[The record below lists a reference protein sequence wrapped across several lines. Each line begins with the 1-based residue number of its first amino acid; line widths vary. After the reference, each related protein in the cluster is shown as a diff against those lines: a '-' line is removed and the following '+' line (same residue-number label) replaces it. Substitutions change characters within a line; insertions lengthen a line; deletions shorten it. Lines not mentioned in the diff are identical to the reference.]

1 MKILLSL
8 LILLLSVSTCQ
19 KKIEK
24 RLDNIDSVQM
34 FSTDDTL
41 TRKQIDSLFI
51 TDTLSFDLTN
61 DWIQSPVIVEDDTQ
75 KDFAY
80 KYIYIKNLTDSTG
93 TIYTLYGYQDTLF
106 IINKKVI
113 K

>member
-41 TRKQIDSLFI
+41 TRKQVDSLFI

-61 DWIQSPVIVEDDTQ
+61 DWIQSPVIVEDHQ